1 MIDCPPIAAPPITV
15 SRPLNISLP
24 PELFSAVADG
34 TKKIVTTRKNPRKD
48 RFFLAK
54 IPAQARIKELGTD
67 REFLNR
73 IFRVE
78 ETEGEWR
85 IVLY

>member
-1 MIDCPPIAAPPITV
+1 MIDAAPPSAPPITV

-24 PELFSAVADG
+24 PALFIEVADG
-34 TKKIVTTRKNPRKD
+34 RKKVITTRKNSRKD
-48 RFFLAK
+48 RFFSAK

-78 ETEGEWR
+78 ETESEWR